1 MDLLQTITEFNNAE
15 QGLPAQ
21 ISKCTLLSDSENV
34 RILLRLSLKKFESVK
49 NVSADICCYSND
61 GYLLSVMERVPYV
74 DGGMLI
80 ELPSLMTAGVAVI
93 LREAELKGGTKWTS
107 DTEIP
112 KHINIANDFD
122 KTAQF
127 ESVDIAEIPEK
138 PQKLTRQEKREL
150 KKARAAEEEE
160 IRQMIK
166 ADPRERKKRIIARI
180 LVPLILLGIAF
191 GGVKVLMYKD
201 EADTVLK
208 KAMNLYNSGKFEDAI
223 PELEKANGYFVFGE
237 DKQELEWSLAMSYA
251 RQRSFFNAA
260 VNFKNQVGYKES
272 NANYR
277 SIAEAY
283 SGIISAGT
291 NHTIGLKSGGKVVSS
306 GDNSDGQCDVKEWLD
321 ITEVAAGGK
330 HSVAVNRDKKVVA
343 VGNND
348 KKQCDVK
355 DWKSIIDI
363 AAGGLHTVGVENTG
377 RVVATGDNT
386 YGQCEID
393 KWSGIVSVSAGEKHT
408 VGLKIDGT
416 VVATGDNS
424 HGQCNVSG
432 WSGIVQLAA
441 GSSFTAGLKYD
452 GSILV
457 AGNIE
462 PPKKSDNVLFI
473 SSGNHSLLLIATDG
487 QVTSVAEN
495 GMTPHTTAH
504 WKNVV
509 AASGGGQH
517 SAGAS
522 VDGLAFGAGDNT
534 YEQTSLDDWT
544 GIGIPKQTVKIL
556 SGNDE

>member
-49 NVSADICCYSND
+49 NVSADICCYGND

-348 KKQCDVK
+348 KKQCDVE

-462 PPKKSDNVLFI
+462 PPKKSDDILFI
-473 SSGNHSLLLIATDG
+473 SAGNHSLLLIATDG
-487 QVTSVAEN
+487 QVTAVAEN